1 MKLEIQTHTVHT
13 QIIRLEGR
21 VEAFTVG
28 VLRDAQMRL
37 LEAGETNFIIDLQA
51 TTFIDSTGIALLVT
65 LLKRARK
72 AGGNVVLVKPIDP
85 AVCHILMLTR
95 FDLVFTLT
103 DTLEAALKVF

>member
-1 MKLEIQTHTVHT
+1 MKLEIQTHVVRT

-21 VEAFTVG
+21 IDAFTVG

-37 LEAGETNFIIDLQA
+37 LDAGETNFIVDLQA
-51 TTFIDSTGIALLVT
+51 ATFIDSTGIALLVT

-72 AGGNVVLVKPIDP
+72 AGGNVVLVKPVDP
-85 AVCHILMLTR
+85 TVWQILMLTR

-103 DTLEAALKVF
+103 DSLEAALNVF